1 MNKFKAISIIL
12 ISIFSIFLF
21 SCNNGAEPLADK
33 DDVAYINISSK
44 VSAAKSI
51 VPTTDE
57 FNISKLKDFELS
69 GVWNGSE
76 TRTLLEA
83 DDWDGIFGS
92 CPFAVQTGT
101 WDFTLSASLNEA
113 QYSGTINNKEIELG
127 ADPILLSFTLS
138 PEAESYGGFN
148 LMFNITSGSAALG
161 EFTLSKNGTNITTQN
176 IAVIS
181 NALICGRDRTDSS
194 EQLEP
199 GDYDVEVVFK
209 NNDSEALSTWKG
221 MVRVIAGLTT
231 TAKIDWALNP
241 VYSITYEDNGGS
253 LLDTTFV
260 RAETYT
266 SKGSAVELPEMKKD
280 GLVFDG
286 WYESETFT
294 GEAITEI
301 SSGTTGDKILYARFV
316 APYAYIGDIPYSS
329 LSKLTAAITNASS
342 TADITVSLTSNV
354 SQADLGKAETSA
366 TIAYSISKTKAKSL
380 SLVVPSTEEIE
391 LSGDCSYMF
400 KNCSKLAS
408 VDFSGVDTSA
418 ATAIYGMFYGCSN
431 LASVNLS
438 GFDTSN
444 VTSMMFMFAY
454 CSKLVAVDLSNFNTS
469 SATSI
474 HGMFSDCT
482 SLTDVNLSSF
492 DTSQADSFSSMFA
505 NCTSLTQVDISSFTL
520 RNDSVNAASMFYGC
534 TNLETIY
541 VSYGFDMTASTTD
554 NSNMFN
560 GCVKLV
566 GGKGKTFDSEA
577 IDHTYARF
585 DTVSNPGYFTAKP
598 LGEKTAPSALYDIV
612 FADGSATAYSAD
624 LELTD
629 KQKALAV
636 GVVYNIDDSN
646 GIPRGILGKIHT
658 TDRLRWTT
666 EGTAYK
672 SDYDAGLQVT
682 PSNTGYDV
690 VSIATFEGD
699 SDGSDNW
706 SLICASYSGMSE
718 DEILA
723 LHPVF
728 EYVNNYAAANGLAGT
743 EFENGWYLPSLPE
756 LHAFLKDVDTINPI
770 INLINGT
777 NFAQQEYWSS
787 SLQAQSDSSVWIVG
801 TANNEINSHGAN
813 DCDDNVCCVIQF

>member
-1 MNKFKAISIIL
+1 MNKIKTISIIL

-21 SCNNGAEPLADK
+21 SCNNGAEALAVK
-33 DDVAYINISSK
+33 DDVAYITISSK
-44 VSAAKSI
+44 VSATRSI
-51 VPTTDE
+51 VPTTEE
-57 FNISKLKDFELS
+57 FDISKLKDFELS
-69 GVWNGSE
+69 GVWNNSE

-138 PEAESYGGFN
+138 PEAGSYGGFN
-148 LMFNITSGSAALG
+148 LMFNIISGSAALG
-161 EFTLSKNGTNITTQN
+161 EFTLSKDGTNITTQN

-181 NALICGRDRTDSS
+181 NSLICERDRTNSS

-199 GDYDVEVVFK
+199 GDYDIEVVFK
-209 NNDSEALSTWKG
+209 NNDSQALSTWKG

-266 SKGSAVELPEMKKD
+266 SKGSAVELPEMKKT

-354 SQADLGKAETSA
+354 TQADLGKAETSA
-366 TIAYSISKTKAKSL
+366 TIAYAITNTSAKSL
-380 SLVVPSTEEIE
+380 SLVVPSTENIA

-400 KNCSKLAS
+400 KNCSKLVS
-408 VDFSGVDTSA
+408 VDFSGVDTSE

-431 LASVNLS
+431 LTSVNVS
-438 GFDTSN
+438 SFNTSN
-444 VTSMMFMFAY
+444 VTNMMFMFAY

-469 SATSI
+469 SALSI

-492 DTSQADSFSSMFA
+492 DTSKADSFTGMFT
-505 NCTSLTQVDISSFTL
+505 NCTALTQVDISTFTL

-541 VSYGFDMTASTTD
+541 VSYGFDMTSSTTD
-554 NSNMFN
+554 NSDMFN
-560 GCVKLV
+560 GCINLV

-577 IDHTYARF
+577 IDKTYARF

-598 LGEKTAPSALYDIV
+598 LGDKAGPTALYDIV
-612 FADGSATAYSAD
+612 FVDGTATAYSAV

-629 KQKALAV
+629 KQKTYAI

-658 TDRLRWTT
+658 TDRLRWTA
-666 EGTAYK
+666 ESTAYK
-672 SDYDAGLQVT
+672 SDYDEGLQAA
-682 PSNTGYDV
+682 PSAAGENV
-690 VSIATFEGD
+690 VSIATFTGD

-706 SLICASYSGMSE
+706 SLICASYSNMSE
-718 DEILA
+718 EEILA
-723 LHPVF
+723 LHPAF
-728 EYVNNYAAANGLAGT
+728 EYVNNYAAANGLVGT
-743 EFENGWYLPSLPE
+743 DFENGWYLPSLPE
-756 LHAFLKDVDTINPI
+756 LHAFLKNVETINSI
-770 INLINGT
+770 MNLINGT

-787 SLQAQSDSSVWIVG
+787 SLQGQNDSDVWIVG
-801 TANNEINSHGAN
+801 TANNEINTHGAS